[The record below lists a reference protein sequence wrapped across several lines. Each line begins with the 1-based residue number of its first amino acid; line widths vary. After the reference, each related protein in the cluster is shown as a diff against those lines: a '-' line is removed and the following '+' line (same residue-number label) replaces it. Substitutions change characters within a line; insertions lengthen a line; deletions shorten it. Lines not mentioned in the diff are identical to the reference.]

1 MEQVRVYTINN
12 STLRVI
18 FGDITTSKTDVIVS
32 SDDAYLTM
40 GGGVSRAIRIC
51 ASGDIFKDTKKHT
64 PASLGDV
71 IVTSAVNLPHK
82 YVFHAITISKDKRE
96 IKWGDRP
103 DDPQDVQK
111 FIVRHTVDKCFTLLA
126 NLGLNSIAFPAIG
139 AGSAR
144 IPYNLV
150 AKEIAEAMTA
160 NLFATDEQLSVELYL
175 MDRNGKMTGM
185 DFLIFFEQI
194 AIAIQSMKQQLQDN
208 STNVEDTLAYNVKS
222 GEEATLIRC
231 FMAGSTS
238 LEAERNA
245 FRAVVSKADNKWDTY
260 NIKSYDY
267 QDFSRSYQ
275 KIAHQETYNEFIADR
290 TDFMVFVLTG
300 KIGSK
305 TREELEVAAM
315 SYDCSGRPQL
325 FIYVQKDAFEKGVW
339 DDGVKEWIDGKQLY
353 VIKYD
358 TLHDLQHYISE
369 DLNGYLIHR
378 CGK

>member
-1 MEQVRVYTINN
+1 MERVYTINN

-18 FGDITTSKTDVIVS
+18 FGDITTSTTDVIVS
-32 SDDAYLTM
+32 SDDAWLTM
-40 GGGVSRAIRIC
+40 GGGVSKAIRRC
-51 ASGDIFKDTKKHT
+51 AGDDIYKDTRKHI

-71 IVTSAVNLPHK
+71 IVTSAINLPHK
-82 YVFHAITISKDKRE
+82 YVFHAITISKENRE
-96 IKWGDRP
+96 LKWVDRP

-111 FIVRHTVDKCFTLLA
+111 FIVRHTVDKCCTLLS

-139 AGSAR
+139 AGSAC

-150 AKEIAEAMTA
+150 AKEMAESLTA
-160 NLFATDEQLSVELYL
+160 NLSATDEQFSVELYL
-175 MDRNGKMTGM
+175 MDRHGKMTEM
-185 DFLIFFEQI
+185 DFVVFFEQI
-194 AIAIQSMKQQLQDN
+194 AIAIQGMKQRLQDN
-208 STNVEDTLAYNVKS
+208 SKRVEDTLAYNVRNR
-222 GEEATLIRC
+222 EEVTLIRC

-245 FRAVVSKADNKWDTY
+245 FRAVVSKADNKWETY

-275 KIAHQETYNEFIADR
+275 KVAHQETYNEFIMDR

-300 KIGSK
+300 KMGSK
-305 TREELEVAAM
+305 TKEELEVAAK
-315 SYDCSGRPQL
+315 SYDSSGHPPI

-339 DDGVKEWIDGKQLY
+339 DDGVKEWIDEKQLY
-353 VIKYD
+353 VVKYD
-358 TLHDLQHYISE
+358 TLQDLQHAISE
-369 DLNGYLIHR
+369 DLNDYIIHR

>member
-1 MEQVRVYTINN
+1 MERVYTINN
-12 STLRVI
+12 STLRVL
-18 FGDITTSKTDVIVS
+18 FGDITTSMTDVIVS

-40 GGGVSRAIRIC
+40 GGGVSKAIRRC
-51 ASGDIFKDTKKHT
+51 ASEDIYKDTKKHI

-82 YVFHAITISKDKRE
+82 YVFHAITISKDKRM
-96 IKWGDRP
+96 IKWVDRP

-111 FIVRHTVDKCFTLLA
+111 FIVRHSVEKCCTLLSD
-126 NLGLNSIAFPAIG
+126 LGLNSIAFPAIG

-144 IPYNLV
+144 IPYDLV
-150 AKEIAEAMTA
+150 AKEMAESLAA
-160 NLFATDEQLSVELYL
+160 NLSATEEQLSVELYL
-175 MDRNGKMTGM
+175 MDREGKMTQM
-185 DFLIFFEQI
+185 DFIIFFEQI
-194 AIAIQSMKQQLQDN
+194 AIAIQDIKQRVQDN
-208 STNVEDTLAYNVKS
+208 SKHVEDTLAYNVRNR
-222 GEEATLIRC
+222 EEATLIRC

-238 LEAERNA
+238 LEQERNA
-245 FRAVVSKADNKWDTY
+245 FRAIVSKADNKWETY

-275 KIAHQETYNEFIADR
+275 NIAHQTTYNEFIVER

-305 TREELEVAAM
+305 TREELEVAAK
-315 SYDCSGRPQL
+315 SYDSSGHPQI

-339 DDGVKEWIDGKQLY
+339 DDGVKEWIDEKQLY
-353 VIKYD
+353 VVKYD
-358 TLHDLQHYISE
+358 TLHDLQHAISE
-369 DLNGYLIHR
+369 DLNDYIIHR

>member
-1 MEQVRVYTINN
+1 MERVYTINN

-18 FGDITTSKTDVIVS
+18 FGDITTSTTDVIVS

-40 GGGVSRAIRIC
+40 GGGVSKAIRTC
-51 ASGDIFKDTKKHT
+51 ACDDIYKDTNKHI

-82 YVFHAITISKDKRE
+82 YVFHAITISKDNRR
-96 IKWGDRP
+96 IKWVDRP
-103 DDPQDVQK
+103 DNPQDVQK
-111 FIVRHTVDKCFTLLA
+111 FIVRHAVDKSCALLV

-144 IPYNLV
+144 IPYDLV
-150 AKEIAEAMTA
+150 AKEMAESLTA
-160 NLFATDEQLSVELYL
+160 NLYATDEHLSVELYL
-175 MDRNGKMTGM
+175 MDRHGKMTEM
-185 DFLIFFEQI
+185 DFIIFFEQI
-194 AIAIQSMKQQLQDN
+194 AIAIQDVKQRLQDN
-208 STNVEDTLAYNVKS
+208 LKHVEDTLAYNIRNR
-222 GEEATLIRC
+222 EEATLIRC

-238 LEAERNA
+238 LEQERNA

-275 KIAHQETYNEFIADR
+275 KIAHQATYNEFIVDR
-290 TDFMVFVLTG
+290 TDFMVFILTG

-305 TREELEVAAM
+305 TREELEVAAK
-315 SYDCSGRPQL
+315 SYDSSGHPQI
-325 FIYVQKDAFEKGVW
+325 FIYVQKDAFDKGVW
-339 DDGVKEWIDGKQLY
+339 DDGVKEWIDEKQLY
-353 VIKYD
+353 VVKYD
-358 TLHDLQHYISE
+358 TLHDLQHSISE
-369 DLNGYLIHR
+369 DLNDYIIHR

>member
-1 MEQVRVYTINN
+1 MERVYTVNN

-18 FGDITTSKTDVIVS
+18 FGDITTSTTDVIVS

-40 GGGVSRAIRIC
+40 GGGVSKAIRRC
-51 ASGDIFKDTKKHT
+51 AGDDIYMDTRKHI

-82 YVFHAITISKDKRE
+82 YVFHAITISKENRE
-96 IKWGDRP
+96 LKWVDRP

-111 FIVRHTVDKCFTLLA
+111 FIVRHTVDKCCTLLS

-139 AGSAR
+139 AGTAC

-150 AKEIAEAMTA
+150 AKEMAESLTA
-160 NLFATDEQLSVELYL
+160 NLSATDEQFSVELYL
-175 MDRNGKMTGM
+175 MDRHGKMTEM
-185 DFLIFFEQI
+185 DFVVFFEQI
-194 AIAIQSMKQQLQDN
+194 AIAIQGMKQRLQDN
-208 STNVEDTLAYNVKS
+208 SKRVEDTLAYNVRNR
-222 GEEATLIRC
+222 EEVTLIRC

-238 LEAERNA
+238 LETERNA
-245 FRAVVSKADNKWDTY
+245 FRAVVSKADNKWETY

-275 KIAHQETYNEFIADR
+275 KVAHQETYNEFIMDR

-300 KIGSK
+300 KMGSK
-305 TREELEVAAM
+305 TKEELEVAAK
-315 SYDCSGRPQL
+315 SYDSSGHPPI
-325 FIYVQKDAFEKGVW
+325 FIYVQKDAFERGVW
-339 DDGVKEWIDGKQLY
+339 DDGVKEWIDEKQLY
-353 VIKYD
+353 VVKYD
-358 TLHDLQHYISE
+358 TLQDLQHAISE
-369 DLNGYLIHR
+369 DLNDYIIHR

>member
-1 MEQVRVYTINN
+1 MERVYTVNN

-18 FGDITTSKTDVIVS
+18 FGDITTSTTDVIVS

-40 GGGVSRAIRIC
+40 GGGVSKAIRRC
-51 ASGDIFKDTKKHT
+51 AGDDIYKDTRKHI

-71 IVTSAVNLPHK
+71 IVTSAGNLPHK
-82 YVFHAITISKDKRE
+82 YVFHAITISKEKRE
-96 IKWGDRP
+96 LKWVDRP

-111 FIVRHTVDKCFTLLA
+111 FIVRHTVDKCCTLLS

-139 AGSAR
+139 AGSAC

-150 AKEIAEAMTA
+150 AKEMAESLTA
-160 NLFATDEQLSVELYL
+160 NLSATDEQLFVELYL
-175 MDRNGKMTGM
+175 MDRHGKMTAM
-185 DFLIFFEQI
+185 DFVVFFEQI
-194 AIAIQSMKQQLQDN
+194 AIAIQGVKQRLQDN
-208 STNVEDTLAYNVKS
+208 SKRVEDSLAYNVRNR
-222 GEEATLIRC
+222 EEAALIRC

-245 FRAVVSKADNKWDTY
+245 FRAVVSKADNKWETY

-275 KIAHQETYNEFIADR
+275 KVAHQETYNEFIMDR

-305 TREELEVAAM
+305 TREELEVAAR
-315 SYDCSGRPQL
+315 SYDSSGHPQI
-325 FIYVQKDAFEKGVW
+325 FIYVQKDAFEMGVW
-339 DDGVKEWIDGKQLY
+339 DDGVKEWIDEKQLY
-353 VIKYD
+353 VVKYD
-358 TLHDLQHYISE
+358 TLQDLQHAISE
-369 DLNGYLIHR
+369 DLNDYIIHR